1 MKKPDSYHNKIRLFL
16 LIPSLKAGGAERV
29 MSYLAK
35 YLNKEKFDIDLILI
49 DAQDSIFIDE
59 IPNHVNIIS
68 LGAKRVRFALFKL
81 IQLFWQ
87 EKPDIVLSMLSHLNL
102 AIGIIRP
109 ILPSKIK
116 FIARNTV
123 MLTKIINNKFEF
135 FLYKL
140 SYSGFNHV
148 ICQSEEM
155 KSEFIHKFHIP
166 PQKLTVI
173 YNPIDYDRIMCLSRQ
188 QVPYDFNSIPHFFD
202 PSYIRLVSVGRLEFQ
217 KGFDLLIRALYLSGR
232 KDILI
237 FIIGNGSL
245 LTDLRELSKQLG
257 LEKQIYFL
265 GFQKNPYA
273 WMSKADAF
281 VLSSRFEGLPN
292 VVLESLALGLP
303 VISTPSPGGVVE
315 ILRGIDGCVITRDIS
330 AESIAE
336 ALQTFNPAK
345 KISSEVIERF
355 SVHRIIPEYE
365 QLIEKLV
372 CF

>member
-1 MKKPDSYHNKIRLFL
+1 MKKLDYYHNKIKLFL

-35 YLNKEKFDIDLILI
+35 YINEEKFDVHLVIIN
-49 DAQDSIFIDE
+49 AQDAVFLEE
-59 IPNHVNIIS
+59 IPNHVNIIN

-109 ILPSKIK
+109 ILPSKTK
-116 FIARNTV
+116 FIARGTI
-123 MLTKIINNKFEF
+123 MLTKIIHNKFEF
-135 FLYKL
+135 FLYRL
-140 SYSGFNHV
+140 SHRSFNHV

-173 YNPIDYDRIMCLSRQ
+173 YNPIDYDRIMCLSGQ
-188 QVPYDFNSIPHFFD
+188 QISYDLNSIPHFFEEG
-202 PSYIRLVSVGRLEFQ
+202 YIRLVSVGRLEFQ
-217 KGFDLLIRALYLSGR
+217 KGFDLLIRALSLSKR

-245 LTDLRELSKQLG
+245 LNNLKTLTQELG

-292 VVLESLALGLP
+292 VVLESLALGVP

-315 ILRGIDGCVITRDIS
+315 ILRDINGCVITRDIS

-336 ALQTFNPAK
+336 ALQAFKPGK
-345 KISSEVIERF
+345 KIASELINRF
-355 SVHRIIPEYE
+355 SVYRIIPKYE
-365 QLIEKLV
+365 QLMEKVL
-372 CF
+372 CS